1 MENRNK
7 IDFNQKKGFICD
19 MDGVIYHG
27 NRILPG
33 VAEFIQWLHDEN
45 KEYLFLTNNSG
56 YTPREL
62 QQKLARM
69 GLDVQEEHFYTSA
82 LATAAFLKEQSP
94 GCSVFAI
101 GEAGLLNALYDA
113 GITMNDVNPDYV
125 VVGEGRTYSLDTL
138 TKATNLVLQGAKL
151 IGANSDVSGPIENGI
166 APACR
171 ALIAPIEMATGTQ
184 AYFCGK
190 PNPLMM
196 RTGLRILGCHSGDAV
211 MVGDRMDTDVISGME
226 SGMSTVL
233 VLSGVSTEDT
243 VKTYAYRPTIVL
255 DGVGDIVKMAK
266 DGDAGIGS
274 RTNKA
279 QKEKAAS
286 CAFAAPFFV
295 WFSARAA

>member
-1 MENRNK
+1 MDTYNM
-7 IDFNQKKGFICD
+7 IDFNKKKGFICD

-33 VAEFIQWLHDEN
+33 VAEFIQWLHDED

-62 QQKLARM
+62 NQKLARM
-69 GLDVQEEHFYTSA
+69 GLDVPEEHFYTSA
-82 LATAAFLKEQSP
+82 LATAAFLKEQAP

-125 VVGEGRTYSLDTL
+125 VVGEGRSYSLDTL
-138 TKATNLVLQGAKL
+138 TKATNLVVAGAKL
-151 IGANSDVSGPIENGI
+151 IGANSDVSGPIESGI

-171 ALIAPIEMATGTQ
+171 ALIAPIEMATGKQ

-196 RTGLRILGCHSGDAV
+196 RHGLRRLGVSTDEAAII
-211 MVGDRMDTDVISGME
+211 GDRMDTDVIAGVE
-226 SGMSTVL
+226 SGIDTVL
-233 VLSGVSTEDT
+233 VLSGVTTREEMS
-243 VKTYAYRPTIVL
+243 KFPYRPRYVL
-255 DGVGDIVKMAK
+255 NGVGDVV
-266 DGDAGIGS
+266 G
-274 RTNKA
+274 
-279 QKEKAAS
+279 
-286 CAFAAPFFV
+286 
-295 WFSARAA
+295 